1 MQLAWLER
9 KTTCTKET
17 TQILLITT
25 SSDDH
30 RTTRLHTLHVNL
42 IQLEFSID
50 IHQSLQMATPI
61 YMLGTLGGNNHRG
74 ALLCMTL

>member
-1 MQLAWLER
+1 MPTCMSKK

-30 RTTRLHTLHVNL
+30 RITRPHTLHVNL
-42 IQLEFSID
+42 IQPEFSID
-50 IHQSLQMATPI
+50 IHQSLQMASPI
-61 YMLGTLGGNNHRG
+61 YMLGTLKGNNHHG
-74 ALLCMTL
+74 G